1 MQFNWVRSVCG
12 FSRTA
17 AQPITAS
24 GWARSPCRPIPRG
37 RRNIVRDLPCIR
49 FLGLRTVSNAK
60 ILNVAGIG
68 SVQLTVEELGDGKP
82 YLVSH
87 GRAGPQSVAAF
98 TQLLAEEG
106 ANRVITPTHPGFG
119 GTPRPDELNS
129 VVSDGD
135 PATRAARDPEPGLN
149 QPFSCVRVVTGPF

>member
-1 MQFNWVRSVCG
+1 MRILEDCSTTDHRLGLGEITLPSHTQG
-12 FSRTA
+12 PAQHRTRPSLH
-17 AQPITAS
+17 PI
-24 GWARSPCRPIPRG
+24 
-37 RRNIVRDLPCIR
+37 
-49 FLGLRTVSNAK
+49 LGLRTVSNTK